1 MLRVKY
7 IGHFAE
13 ESGYGVAARGHALAL
28 ARANAHVIGASL
40 LYNGRE
46 FFALPPRN
54 SGSARL
60 ERLCR
65 RKGPADVTLLHVI
78 PPYYPVL
85 RERGMPTIGLSA
97 WETPELPR
105 AWHEA
110 ARAVDEIWVP
120 SQFSVEAFRSATG
133 LPIHVVPHPVAPPP
147 PAAKVF
153 PGVPAD
159 AFVFAS
165 VMEWQQRKNP
175 LGLVRAFSR
184 AFQGRR
190 DVVLVMKLG
199 RRLGLD
205 EHRVARAID
214 RASVRFRAPP
224 VHVFF
229 ADGVSRH
236 VIHRLLRRAD
246 AYVSLHRAEGFGLTI
261 AEAMAAG
268 LPTVAT
274 GYSGNL
280 EYTDASS
287 GFLVRATMVPVVEDL
302 ARRSFYDP
310 GMMWAEPSQD
320 DAIDQLRACVDDV
333 SLRSRVARAGEAR
346 ARSELSMR
354 VVGERMRKLLP
365 VASGQHASE

>member
-1 MLRVKY
+1 LVRVKY

-28 ARANAHVIGASL
+28 ARADAHVIGVPL
-40 LYNGRE
+40 LFDGRE
-46 FFALPPRN
+46 FIRVPPRK
-54 SGSARL
+54 GAPARL
-60 ERLCR
+60 QRMCR
-65 RKGPADVTLLHVI
+65 RSGAADVTLVHTLPAH
-78 PPYYPVL
+78 YPRL
-85 RERGMPTIGLSA
+85 RERGVPTIGLSA
-97 WETPELPR
+97 WETRELPR
-105 AWHEA
+105 SWREP

-120 SQFSVEAFRSATG
+120 STFCVEAFHTATG
-133 LPIHVVPHPVAPPP
+133 LPVRVVPHPVAPPP

-153 PGVPAD
+153 PGVPDD
-159 AFVFAS
+159 AFVLAS
-165 VMEWQQRKNP
+165 VMEWQSRKNP

-205 EHRVARAID
+205 ETRVARAID
-214 RASVRFRAPP
+214 RAGVRFGAPP

-287 GFLVRATMVPVVEDL
+287 GLLVRARMVPAVEEL
-302 ARRSFYDP
+302 ARQSFFEP
-310 GMMWAEPSQD
+310 GMEWADPSHD
-320 DAIDQLRACVDDV
+320 DAVDQLRACVDDA
-333 SLRSRVARAGEAR
+333 SLRARIARAGEAR
-346 ARSELSMR
+346 VRAELSMR
-354 VVGERMRKLLP
+354 TVGEKMRAWLKR
-365 VASGQHASE
+365 E

>member
-1 MLRVKY
+1 
-7 IGHFAE
+7 E
-13 ESGYGVAARGHALAL
+13 QSGYGVAARGHALAL
-28 ARANAHVIGASL
+28 ARADAHVIGVSL
-40 LYNGRE
+40 LFNGRE
-46 FFALPPRN
+46 FVRVPPRQ

-65 RKGPADVTLLHVI
+65 RSGAADVTLLHML
-78 PPYYPVL
+78 PPYYPML
-85 RERGMPTIGLSA
+85 RQRGMPTIGISA
-97 WETPELPR
+97 WETRELPR
-105 AWHEA
+105 AWQDP

-120 SQFSVEAFRSATG
+120 SAFSVEAFRSATG
-133 LPIHVVPHPVAPPP
+133 LPVRVVPHPVAPPP

-153 PGVPAD
+153 PGVPDD

-205 EHRVARAID
+205 ELRVAHAID
-214 RASVRFRAPP
+214 RAGVRFGAPP

-268 LPTVAT
+268 LPTIAT

-287 GFLVRATMVPVVEDL
+287 GLLVGVRMVPAVEDL
-302 ARRSFYDP
+302 ARQSFFEP
-310 GMMWAEPSQD
+310 GMEWADPSH
-320 DAIDQLRACVDDV
+320 DQAVDRLRALVDD
-333 SLRSRVARAGEAR
+333 SPLRARIARAGENR
-346 ARSELSMR
+346 VRKELSMR
-354 VVGERMRKLLP
+354 TVGERMRKLLTL
-365 VASGQHASE
+365 A

>member
-13 ESGYGVAARGHALAL
+13 QSGYGVAARGHALAL
-28 ARANAHVIGASL
+28 ARADAHVIGVSL
-40 LYNGRE
+40 LFNGRE
-46 FFALPPRN
+46 FVNVPPRQ

-65 RKGPADVTLLHVI
+65 RSGAADVTLLHML
-78 PPYYPVL
+78 PPYYPML
-85 RERGMPTIGLSA
+85 RERGVPTIGISA
-97 WETPELPR
+97 WETRELPR
-105 AWHEA
+105 AWRDA
-110 ARAVDEIWVP
+110 TRVVDEIWVP
-120 SQFSVEAFRSATG
+120 SAFSVEAFRCASG
-133 LPIHVVPHPVAPPP
+133 LPVRVVPHPVAPPP

-153 PGVPAD
+153 PGVPDD

-214 RASVRFRAPP
+214 RAGVRFGAPP

-268 LPTVAT
+268 LPTIAT
-274 GYSGNL
+274 NYSGNL
-280 EYTDASS
+280 EYTDEST
-287 GFLVRATMVPVVEDL
+287 GLLVRAGMVPAVEDL
-302 ARRSFYDP
+302 AHQSFFEP
-310 GMMWAEPSQD
+310 GMEWADPSHD
-320 DAIDQLRACVDDV
+320 DAVDRLRACVDDAG
-333 SLRSRVARAGEAR
+333 LRSRVAAAGEAR
-346 ARSELSMR
+346 VRRELSMR
-354 VVGERMRKLLP
+354 TVGERMRKLLP
-365 VASGQHASE
+365 LA

>member
-28 ARANAHVIGASL
+28 ARADCHVIGASL
-40 LYNGRE
+40 LFNGTQFVE
-46 FFALPPRN
+46 VPPRN

-60 ERLCR
+60 LRLCR
-65 RKGPADVTLLHVI
+65 RSGSSDVTLLHML
-78 PPYYPVL
+78 PPYYPRL
-85 RERGMPTIGLSA
+85 RERGVPTIGLSA
-97 WETPELPR
+97 WETRQLPR
-105 AWHEA
+105 TWHEP
-110 ARAVDEIWVP
+110 ARVVDEIWVP
-120 SQFSVEAFRSATG
+120 SAFSVEAFRGATG
-133 LPIHVVPHPVAPPP
+133 LPIRVVPHPVAAPP

-153 PGVPAD
+153 PGVPRD

-205 EHRVARAID
+205 EVRVARAID
-214 RASVRFRAPP
+214 RASVRFGPPP

-280 EYTDASS
+280 EYTDESS
-287 GFLVRATMVPVVEDL
+287 GFLVRARMVPAVEDL
-302 ARRSFYDP
+302 ARQSFFEP
-310 GMMWAEPSQD
+310 GMEWAEPSHD
-320 DAIDQLRACVDDV
+320 DAVDRLRACVDDD
-333 SLRSRVARAGEAR
+333 SLRGRVARAGEAR
-346 ARSELSMR
+346 VREELSLR
-354 VVGERMRKLLP
+354 AVGERMRKLLP
-365 VASGQHASE
+365 LA

>member
-1 MLRVKY
+1 MVRVKY

-28 ARANAHVIGASL
+28 ARADCHVIGVSL
-40 LYNGRE
+40 LFNGHE
-46 FFALPPRN
+46 FVTVPPRN

-60 ERLCR
+60 QRLCR
-65 RKGPADVTLLHVI
+65 RSGSGDVTLLHML
-78 PPYYPVL
+78 PPYYPRL
-85 RERGMPTIGLSA
+85 RERGVPTVGLSA
-97 WETPELPR
+97 WETRTLPR
-105 AWHEA
+105 GWHEP
-110 ARAVDEIWVP
+110 ARVVDEIWVP
-120 SQFSVEAFRSATG
+120 SAFSVEAFRSATG
-133 LPIHVVPHPVAPPP
+133 LPIRVVPHPVAAPP

-153 PGVPAD
+153 PGVPSD

-190 DVVLVMKLG
+190 DVMLVMKLG

-205 EHRVARAID
+205 EVRVARAI
-214 RASVRFRAPP
+214 AKAGVRFGAPP

-229 ADGVSRH
+229 ADGISRH

-280 EYTDASS
+280 EYTDDSS
-287 GFLVRATMVPVVEDL
+287 GFLVRARLVPAVEDL
-302 ARRSFYDP
+302 ARQSFFEP
-310 GMMWAEPSQD
+310 GMEWAEPSHD
-320 DAIDQLRACVDDV
+320 DAVDQLRACVDDAA
-333 SLRSRVARAGEAR
+333 LRGRVARAGEAR
-346 ARSELSMR
+346 VRRDLSMR
-354 VVGERMRKLLP
+354 AIGEKMRKLLP
-365 VASGQHASE
+365 LA